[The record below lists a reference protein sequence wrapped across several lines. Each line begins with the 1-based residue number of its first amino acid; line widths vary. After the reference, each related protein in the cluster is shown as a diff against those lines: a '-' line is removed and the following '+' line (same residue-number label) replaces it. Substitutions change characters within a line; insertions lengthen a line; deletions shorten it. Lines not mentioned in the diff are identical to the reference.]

1 MNTQIG
7 QKFLIALVDF
17 QSLAFQDQE
26 KETIYET
33 TIKGH
38 L

>member
-1 MNTQIG
+1 MNTEIG
-7 QKFLIALVDF
+7 QKFLITLVGF
-17 QSLAFQDQE
+17 QSLVVQDQE

>member
-1 MNTQIG
+1 MTTQIG
-7 QKFLIALVDF
+7 QKFLITLVGF
-17 QSLAFQDQE
+17 QSFVFQDQE